1 MHPVA
6 HRDGTVLLGAAG
18 LPRPV
23 RSVVWRRAADICDH
37 GVRVVHLHGRRL
49 RLECWDADFEEWCN
63 VVVEEPEWLPNK
75 SKLKA
80 HLAA

>member
-1 MHPVA
+1 MHFTGA
-6 HRDGTVLLGAAG
+6 SLGQLEDTIKEA
-18 LPRPV
+18 L
-23 RSVVWRRAADICDH
+23 
-37 GVRVVHLHGRRL
+37 HLHGRRL